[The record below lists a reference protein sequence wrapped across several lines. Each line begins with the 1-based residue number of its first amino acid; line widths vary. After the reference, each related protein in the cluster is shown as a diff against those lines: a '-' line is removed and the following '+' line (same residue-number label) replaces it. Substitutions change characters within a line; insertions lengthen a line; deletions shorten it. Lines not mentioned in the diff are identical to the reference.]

1 MQNDDILEYLMKKA
15 FIDTNSCQVN
25 DIKVLK
31 LFLWEVENVQKEVR
45 WN

>member
-25 DIKVLK
+25 DVKVLK
-31 LFLWEVENVQKEVR
+31 LFLWEVENVKEKR
-45 WN
+45 QWN